1 MGAFGTVSAGTLTVD
16 TSQTPPGDWDAYVTD
31 HMDASAW
38 QLAAAVRI
46 GAASFGLRNFFIS
59 VRDTYGQLQ
68 GVLPVVEQHLVPWTR
83 CLVSLPFCT
92 YGGALAT
99 DEAALAALVQS
110 AQELAGQ
117 RRAERIMLRHARQ
130 MPTISWAQSLDK
142 VSMVLQLPDSIAELQ
157 KNLGSKLRSQIR
169 RAERENPEVRIGGAE
184 LLADFYPVFCSV
196 MRDLGT
202 PVYPLRFF
210 EAVCAALQSRVS
222 VVVIRLNG
230 KPVAGAI
237 LVQWRDGMEVPWAA
251 TLGRVKGMAINM
263 RLYWELLQLA
273 LLRGCTSFDFGRSSV
288 DAGTYR
294 FKSQWGAKPVQLHWH
309 CWSKTGADA
318 VADQQGGHSRF
329 ELAVRLWSRMPLPVA
344 NWLGPIISP
353 NLPW

>member
-1 MGAFGTVSAGTLTVD
+1 MNSGTPTVD
-16 TSQTPPGDWDAYVTD
+16 IAQTPPGDWDAYVTA
-31 HMDASAW
+31 HKDASAW
-38 QLAAAVRI
+38 QLAAAVGI
-46 GAASFGLRNFFIS
+46 GTASFGLRSFFLS
-59 VRDTYGQLQ
+59 ARGVDGRLR
-68 GVLPVVEQHLVPWTR
+68 GVLPVVEQRLVPWTR

-92 YGGALAT
+92 YGGALAD
-99 DEAALAALVQS
+99 DEAALAALLRG
-110 AQELAGQ
+110 AEELAGT
-117 RRAERIMLRHARQ
+117 RGTERIMLRHSRP

-142 VSMVLQLPDSIAELQ
+142 VSMILELPGSVEELQ
-157 KNLGSKLRSQIR
+157 KKLGSKLRSQIR
-169 RAERENPEVRIGGAE
+169 RAERENPEVRVGGAE
-184 LLADFYPVFCSV
+184 LLADFYLVFCSV

-222 VVVIRLNG
+222 VVVIYLGG

-251 TLGRVKGMAINM
+251 TLGQVKGMAINM

-273 LLRGCTSFDFGRSSV
+273 LARGCTSFDFGRSSV

-294 FKSQWGAKPVQLHWH
+294 FKSQWGAQPVQLHWH
-309 CWSKTGADA
+309 CWSRAGADP
-318 VADQQGGHSRF
+318 VAELQGGRSRLG
-329 ELAVRLWSRMPLPVA
+329 LAVRLWSRMPLPIA

>member
-1 MGAFGTVSAGTLTVD
+1 MSSGTLTVA
-16 TSQTPPGDWDAYVTD
+16 TTQAPPGDWDAYVTA
-31 HMDASAW
+31 HKDASAW
-38 QLAAAVRI
+38 QLAAAVGI
-46 GAASFGLRNFFIS
+46 GGQCFGLRSFFLS
-59 VRDTYGQLQ
+59 ARDADGRLC
-68 GVLPVVEQHLVPWTR
+68 GVLPVVEQRLVPWTR

-92 YGGALAT
+92 YGGALA
-99 DEAALAALVQS
+99 DDDAALAALLHG
-110 AQELAGQ
+110 AEELAGT
-117 RRAERIMLRHARQ
+117 RGAERIMLRHSRP
-130 MPTISWAQSLDK
+130 MPSISWAQSLDK
-142 VSMVLQLPDSIAELQ
+142 VSMVLELPDSLEGLQ
-157 KNLGSKLRSQIR
+157 KKLGSKLRSQIR

-210 EAVCAALQSRVS
+210 AAVCTALQSRVS
-222 VVVIRLNG
+222 VVVVYLG
-230 KPVAGAI
+230 GEPVAGAI

-251 TLGRVKGMAINM
+251 TLGRVKGLSINM

-273 LLRGCTSFDFGRSSV
+273 LSRGCTSFDFGRSSV

-294 FKSQWGAKPVQLHWH
+294 FKSQWGAQPVQLHWH
-309 CWSKTGADA
+309 SWSQAGGDA
-318 VADQQGGHSRF
+318 VADQKDGRSRL